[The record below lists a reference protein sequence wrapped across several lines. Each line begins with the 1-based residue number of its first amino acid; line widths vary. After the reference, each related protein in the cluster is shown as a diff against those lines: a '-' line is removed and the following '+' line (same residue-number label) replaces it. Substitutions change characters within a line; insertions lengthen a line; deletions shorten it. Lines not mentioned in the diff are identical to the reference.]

1 MARGLQ
7 ASLVG
12 QVLVEESILGWE
24 ELELEVVRD
33 AEGNMITVCFIENID
48 PLGVHTGDSF
58 CSAPMLTISEE
69 VQKRLQEKSYKIV
82 DSVQVIGGTNV
93 QWAHDPETDRDI
105 IIEINPRTSRSS
117 ALASKATGFPIALVS
132 AMLAT
137 GLTLKDI
144 PCGKYGT
151 LDKYVPDGD
160 YVVIKFARW
169 AFEKFKGVEDKL
181 GTQMRA
187 VGEVM
192 SIGKNYKEAFQ
203 KAIRSLET
211 GRYGLGHA
219 KDFDK
224 KSKEELLKML
234 VSPSSERHFI
244 MYEAL
249 RKGATVE
256 EIHALTKV
264 KAWFINQM
272 KELVEEEEFLL
283 ANKGKLPADDVLIA
297 AKKDGFSDKYLSRLL
312 EIDEAEI
319 RNKRIA
325 LGLEEAWEP
334 VHVSGTQDKAY
345 YYSTYNA
352 EDKNPV
358 STEKPKVMI
367 LGGGRMAYYLAKAL
381 ILSHVRVKII
391 ELDYKRCEYLC
402 EALPEAVVIHGDGT
416 DKETLQEEGLEK
428 TDALVCLTGMD
439 EENIV
444 VALYAKAKKVSKVIA
459 KINRISFDEILDA
472 LDIDGFI
479 SPKMI
484 AANNIV
490 RYVRAMQNSAG
501 SSNVETLHKL
511 VNEQIEALEFKV
523 REKSS
528 VVGVPLKDLKTKSEV
543 LVATIIRNGRV
554 IIPGGN
560 DMIEVDDSVIIVTR
574 NNHLTDLK
582 DILK

>member
-1 MARGLQ
+1 MKVVIVGDGKVGGTIARQLSGEGHDIIVIDNNTSVLNN
-7 ASLVG
+7 ASNTMDIMSV
-12 QVLVEESILGWE
+12 
-24 ELELEVVRD
+24 
-33 AEGNMITVCFIENID
+33 EGN
-48 PLGVHTGDSF
+48 GAS
-58 CSAPMLTISEE
+58 ML
-69 VQKRLQEKSYKIV
+69 VQKRAGV
-82 DSVQVIGGTNV
+82 
-93 QWAHDPETDRDI
+93 PEADLLI
-105 IIEINPRTSRSS
+105 AATS
-117 ALASKATGFPIALVS
+117 ADEVN
-132 AMLAT
+132 MLAC
-137 GLTLKDI
+137 LL
-144 PCGKYGT
+144 GK
-151 LDKYVPDGD
+151 
-160 YVVIKFARW
+160 
-169 AFEKFKGVEDKL
+169 KL
-181 GTQMRA
+181 GVPHTIARVRNPEYYEQIN
-187 VGEVM
+187 E
-192 SIGKNYKEAFQ
+192 
-203 KAIRSLET
+203 L
-211 GRYGLGHA
+211 
-219 KDFDK
+219 
-224 KSKEELLKML
+224 KEELGLSM
-234 VSPSSERHFI
+234 
-244 MYEAL
+244 
-249 RKGATVE
+249 TVNPE
-256 EIHALTKV
+256 VFARGRV
-264 KAWFINQM
+264 
-272 KELVEEEEFLL
+272 ELVEVKIPPHSVLDGMPLWAIYKEFQV
-283 ANKGKLPADDVLIA
+283 KVLICA
-297 AKKDGFSDKYLSRLL
+297 VQRAGEVHIPNGNFVLQAGDKINLTASHS
-312 EIDEAEI
+312 EIEKFFRTI
-319 RNKRIA
+319 
-325 LGLEEAWEP
+325 GLFRTG
-334 VHVSGTQDKAY
+334 VKS
-345 YYSTYNA
+345 
-352 EDKNPV
+352 
-358 STEKPKVMI
+358 VMI

-574 NNHLTDLK
+574 NKHLTDLK

>member
-1 MARGLQ
+1 MSGIPNLKDLVFRDTPFANLMNKRIYNVLLIATKYDSFMLEDDGRVDEQIFNEYTSLSLRYPPRFTQVTTEEEALNELKNRNFELIICMPNMDNRDIFAAATEILRLLRFPSALKIEVFARGR
-7 ASLVG
+7 V
-12 QVLVEESILGWE
+12 
-24 ELELEVVRD
+24 
-33 AEGNMITVCFIENID
+33 
-48 PLGVHTGDSF
+48 
-58 CSAPMLTISEE
+58 
-69 VQKRLQEKSYKIV
+69 
-82 DSVQVIGGTNV
+82 
-93 QWAHDPETDRDI
+93 
-105 IIEINPRTSRSS
+105 
-117 ALASKATGFPIALVS
+117 
-132 AMLAT
+132 
-137 GLTLKDI
+137 
-144 PCGKYGT
+144 
-151 LDKYVPDGD
+151 
-160 YVVIKFARW
+160 
-169 AFEKFKGVEDKL
+169 
-181 GTQMRA
+181 
-187 VGEVM
+187 
-192 SIGKNYKEAFQ
+192 
-203 KAIRSLET
+203 
-211 GRYGLGHA
+211 
-219 KDFDK
+219 
-224 KSKEELLKML
+224 
-234 VSPSSERHFI
+234 
-244 MYEAL
+244 
-249 RKGATVE
+249 
-256 EIHALTKV
+256 
-264 KAWFINQM
+264 
-272 KELVEEEEFLL
+272 ELVEVKIPPHSVLDGMPLWAIYKEFQV
-283 ANKGKLPADDVLIA
+283 KVLICA
-297 AKKDGFSDKYLSRLL
+297 VQRAGEVHIPNGNFVLQAGDKINLTASHS
-312 EIDEAEI
+312 EIEKFFRTI
-319 RNKRIA
+319 
-325 LGLEEAWEP
+325 GLFRTG
-334 VHVSGTQDKAY
+334 VKS
-345 YYSTYNA
+345 
-352 EDKNPV
+352 
-358 STEKPKVMI
+358 VMI

-574 NNHLTDLK
+574 NKHLTDLK